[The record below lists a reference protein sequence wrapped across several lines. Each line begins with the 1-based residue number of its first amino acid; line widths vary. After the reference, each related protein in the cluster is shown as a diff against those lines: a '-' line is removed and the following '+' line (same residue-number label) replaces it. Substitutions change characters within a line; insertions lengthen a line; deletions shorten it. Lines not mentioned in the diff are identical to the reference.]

1 MIARIRTVY
10 GDQLYIDTGD
20 LARAR
25 QRGRKLIP
33 IRDKSGGRLSP
44 PGEGELMLHLDN
56 IAPADGPTER

>member
-10 GDQLYIDTGD
+10 GACCTIDTDD

-33 IRDKSGGRLSP
+33 IRNEAGGRMSRRGDGDL
-44 PGEGELMLHLDN
+44 LLHIDN
-56 IAPADGPTER
+56 IATGGTP